1 MEGERD
7 RHKPGILKS
16 LRNPLHYRE
25 LVGFAAV
32 QEHAEVNEL
41 QLAGLLQHCF
51 MDRQMEIYRDEESIF
66 CNSCGYCFGG
76 DCHCRYA
83 LVLYSY
89 EGSRGWEKMKLESGL

>member
-41 QLAGLLQHCF
+41 
-51 MDRQMEIYRDEESIF
+51 
-66 CNSCGYCFGG
+66 
-76 DCHCRYA
+76 
-83 LVLYSY
+83 
-89 EGSRGWEKMKLESGL
+89 